1 MRSEKQISVLERR
14 VVDQCS
20 PTLAGLKT
28 GSLFTI
34 HGKNPECVKC
44 EVQRI
49 NRLLYGKGLLLL
61 PLKISSRYSL
71 LYLYRPSSL
80 KKDLC
85 DSRSVSLLRDFGYT
99 SCHPSK
105 CLVRLIRRI
114 RDNGDFPHEI
124 GLFLGYP
131 PEDVRGFIENPH
143 CKSRCRSCNGG
154 CWKVYHEPEKA
165 QVLFEKYEQCTR
177 AYQKRLEHGASLE
190 QLAVAS

>member
-1 MRSEKQISVLERR
+1 MLEQYL
-14 VVDQCS
+14 VDQCS

-34 HGKNPECVKC
+34 HGKDPECIKC

-49 NRLLYGKGLLLL
+49 NRILYGKGLLLL
-61 PLKISSRYSL
+61 PLKTTSGYSL
-71 LYLYRPSSL
+71 LYLYRPGFL
-80 KKDLC
+80 KRDLC
-85 DSRSVSLLRDFGYT
+85 NKKCTSLLQDFGYT
-99 SCHPSK
+99 SSHPSK

-114 RDNGDFPHEI
+114 RENGSFPHEI

-143 CKSRCRSCNGG
+143 CKSRCQACNGG

-165 QVLFEKYEQCTR
+165 QVLFEKYEQCTQNYR
-177 AYQKRLEHGASLE
+177 KRLTEGASIE
-190 QLAVAS
+190 QLAVAA